1 MIDLCREA
9 SEANRAARYRRG
21 NVVHLPAEGQVILT
35 GDLHGH
41 RRNFERIVAYADLA
55 RRPDRHVVLHE
66 ILHGGP
72 EDGRGG
78 CLSFELFAQVLEY
91 QLAFPGRVH
100 LVMGN
105 HDTAIITD
113 SDVMKAGKEMNR
125 AMKEAL
131 RRRFDE
137 DYDEV
142 RDALREV
149 LLSQALAVRCP
160 NGIWFSHSLPACRTL
175 EHFDT
180 GIFERPLTVDDCVR
194 PGSAYLLTWG
204 RRQSPQTLE
213 TLAQQWG
220 VELFVV
226 GHQPQESGWARVEP
240 NMLILAS
247 EHTHGMLL
255 PVDLDRR
262 YTLDDLTERLVPL
275 ASIA

>member
-9 SEANRAARYRRG
+9 GEANRTARYRRG

-41 RRNFERIVAYADLA
+41 RRNFERIIAYADLA

-137 DYDEV
+137 DYDDV